1 MSNLESDFH
10 AAIHRIYA
18 RAHDECGYRAT
29 RFLQMIDQKGGLET
43 ARQLLRSRNHSDGLT
58 KLWECK
64 RLDLSMEAL
73 VLHPEW
79 ESLFTLQE
87 RLAAWKRLKGL
98 DYDPGPKPS

>member
-1 MSNLESDFH
+1 
-10 AAIHRIYA
+10 
-18 RAHDECGYRAT
+18 
-29 RFLQMIDQKGGLET
+29 
-43 ARQLLRSRNHSDGLT
+43 
-58 KLWECK
+58 
-64 RLDLSMEAL
+64 MEAL